1 MVVGVVMANGWPIA
15 HHVFPGNTA
24 DRATLQAVVDDLDK
38 RFGLRRVVLVADR
51 GMVSPDNLEFLSERK
66 FRYLVGMAGRRNRE
80 AAAVLA
86 ALREEGTA
94 WQAVDEENRLQ
105 EVRLPGQP
113 VRYLVVESAER
124 KAYEQLLREKSMGRA
139 SAALERIERAVAEGR
154 LKDPAKIGARAGRV
168 LSQNHGARY
177 FSYEVA
183 GEGQFRFCEDPGKM
197 EAELAREG
205 RYILKTD
212 DADMTADD
220 AVEAYKQLAT
230 VEAGFRD
237 LKDVID
243 MRPIWHKT
251 ERRICAHIFVATL
264 ALFLKRTLRRHLD
277 RAGVNLSA
285 TDALAALRSIGV
297 DELDLDG
304 EPHTVV
310 SSGSRDARRVVKAL
324 GLREIA
330 PPERSPGGPKR
341 EPMAV

>member
-1 MVVGVVMANGWPIA
+1 VQVVVGVVMANGWPIA

-168 LSQNHGARY
+168 L
-177 FSYEVA
+177 
-183 GEGQFRFCEDPGKM
+183 
-197 EAELAREG
+197 
-205 RYILKTD
+205 KTD